1 MSFKH
6 KYNKYKTKYLNLK
19 KHMDGGFKWRDDDLS
34 KLEINNDVEK
44 TLFRLNCFADISYKN
59 LDQVQ
64 KGLYFLLKKYILNY
78 LLPKLIDKENTSQPQ
93 ILLQSNNFI
102 VIGFSCP
109 PNSNCDINI
118 KYNSGFS
125 KHFFL
130 NPNFIDSDQN
140 KIIKI
145 YKIDPNYEYSV
156 NLEIDEQTIKEVLKK
171 TTENNSNLR
180 LFEDISK
187 KIFFEKDL
195 NSITDDFLKKMTD
208 SLSLNPNKKLND
220 LLHPGKMD
228 VFGNKIF
235 VSKDIFNEIGIDN
248 DKIII
253 FRRIFLDSLLYNITN
268 TELIKKYEIT
278 NTVKDFIINSNDD
291 TIWIYSFTYSPLV
304 NNKFRDGTFGN
315 NIDDLVKLGDD
326 NIKNENKKYWLYFD
340 KASNNII
347 LSFQGSTLENYANDW
362 TNYNFNSSGES
373 IIFNKFGKFR
383 TYPGHTKL
391 AEKLCFGG
399 HDKENNKRLGGILYG
414 ERQIERIP
422 IVHSD
427 EFDSDFIKNHNLFVE
442 SIDTDEFPLLEFC
455 NKYKY
460 NKIIITGHSLG
471 SAVANLTYLFMFS
484 HPKYRELIL
493 KNKVKVVGFAT
504 PKTIRKIDYDNLFNK
519 FNIIHS
525 NCLQIINKKDPVTKI
540 PPNQWI
546 SQYKKE
552 KENVP
557 TSKIV
562 GTGVGLMST
571 IGLGASA
578 DVAVTLTT
586 ANPLL
591 GKFANLAVCNI
602 GLVTG
607 GYIANKCSHYKEPN
621 NNQFS
626 SLSIDELKKLD
637 IELKKEDK
645 FYIHLGKLIVLDD
658 SEFKYYEN
666 KKVIRSWELDN
677 SFKIGEFSK
686 TTSALLSA
694 NYHRLSF
701 YFNLLEN
708 NKKKIVDNKNLV
720 ENISKILVKF

>member
-78 LLPKLIDKENTSQPQ
+78 LLPKLIDKENRSKPQ

-109 PNSNCDINI
+109 SNSNCDINI
-118 KYNSGFS
+118 KYNSGIS
-125 KHFFL
+125 SIFF
-130 NPNFIDSDQN
+130 NPIFIDSDQN

-145 YKIDPNYEYSV
+145 YKIHPNYEYSV
-156 NLEIDEQTIKEVLKK
+156 NLKINEQTIEEVFK
-171 TTENNSNLR
+171 TTEYNSNLN

-187 KIFFEKDL
+187 IFLEKKL
-195 NSITDDFLKKMTD
+195 NLITDDFLKKMTD
-208 SLSLNPNKKLND
+208 SFSLNPNKKLND
-220 LLHPGKMD
+220 LLNPMD
-228 VFGNKIF
+228 DFGNRIF
-235 VSKDIFNEIGIDN
+235 VSNDIFNEIGIDN
-248 DKIII
+248 DKIFI

-268 TELIKKYEIT
+268 KEFIKNYEIT

-304 NNKFRDGTFGN
+304 NNKFRNGTFGN

-340 KASNNII
+340 KASENII
-347 LSFQGSTLENYANDW
+347 LSFQGSTFENYANDW
-362 TNYNFNSSGES
+362 SNYNFNASGES
-373 IIFNKFGKFR
+373 IIFNDIGKFR
-383 TYPGHTKL
+383 TYPGHTFL

-399 HDKENNKRLGGILYG
+399 LDKENNKRLGGILYG
-414 ERQIERIP
+414 ERQIKRIP
-422 IVHSD
+422 IVHRD
-427 EFDSDFIKNHNLFVE
+427 QFDSEFIKNHEPFINPK
-442 SIDTDEFPLLEFC
+442 DTDTFPLFEFC
-455 NKYKY
+455 NNYKY

-504 PKTIRKIDYDNLFNK
+504 PKTIRKIDYDNLVDNLVNK
-519 FNIIHS
+519 FNYNIHS

-552 KENVP
+552 VENVS
-557 TSKIV
+557 TSD
-562 GTGVGLMST
+562 GVG
-571 IGLGASA
+571 IGLGAALSLGVGA
-578 DVAVTLTT
+578 TANATVTLAT
-586 ANPLL
+586 ANPFL
-591 GKFANLAVCNI
+591 GNLAQTCVVGI
-602 GLVTG
+602 GAATG
-607 GYIANKCSHYKEPN
+607 KYIGGKCSYYIETN

-626 SLSIDELKKLD
+626 SLSIDELKNKD
-637 IELKKEDK
+637 IEYKEENK
-645 FYIHLGKLIVLDD
+645 FYIHLGKLIILDD
-658 SEFKYYEN
+658 SEFEYYEHEEEI
-666 KKVIRSWELDN
+666 KAWELDN

-701 YFNLLEN
+701 YFNLLKK
-708 NKKKIVDNKNLV
+708 NKEKIFDNKNLV
-720 ENISKILVKF
+720 ENISKILD